1 MFPTA
6 KRQFKLNGPLGANP
20 PFPPKKEIKYME
32 IHTKRTLQ
40 NVRGEV
46 CYSYM
51 PKILDS
57 HQKNTML
64 CFNSWVKKIGSD
76 FFSDPVEVLVT
87 LYSARDVP
95 KTNKKRPAD
104 LHIQS
109 VAWKHAQRQAS

>member
-6 KRQFKLNGPLGANP
+6 KRQFRLNGLLGANP

-57 HQKNTML
+57 HQKTQ
-64 CFNSWVKKIGSD
+64 CFVSILGSKKSGAI
-76 FFSDPVEVLVT
+76 FSLI
-87 LYSARDVP
+87 LLKY
-95 KTNKKRPAD
+95 
-104 LHIQS
+104 
-109 VAWKHAQRQAS
+109 W